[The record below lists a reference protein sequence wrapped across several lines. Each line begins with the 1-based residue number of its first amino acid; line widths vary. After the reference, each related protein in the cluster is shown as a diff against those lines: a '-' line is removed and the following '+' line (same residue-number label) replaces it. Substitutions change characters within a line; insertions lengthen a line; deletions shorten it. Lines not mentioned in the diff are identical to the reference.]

1 MEMEIEKKE
10 EENPDLFLDKEDLE
24 REKNEDEQ
32 TDIANTNIELND
44 ITNKNNN
51 LLLIG
56 TYGNGS
62 ALLKTCFYL
71 EMKNQK
77 NCFKTKFLFQGK
89 DKKNKKVLS
98 AELYQIDV
106 GKNEFNLILLTK
118 SGFVGRNQQ
127 YIIKYLEDNKI
138 TFNAIISFDCLTIN
152 NFYGENK
159 KPGVY
164 FVHNDKYKLSKGNAL
179 PLILPNDVTG
189 FSAYLLKYADF
200 KDIPCIVFVS
210 VFDQLD
216 IGFDS
221 IKTYE
226 ECLVGFN
233 FFNGKLHKE
242 YYNKNK
248 IDKSDLN
255 LVYNEFNASKKS
267 YFS

>member
-1 MEMEIEKKE
+1 MEDKKE

-24 REKNEDEQ
+24 REKKEDES
-32 TDIANTNIELND
+32 TDISNSHIELND
-44 ITNKNNN
+44 ITNKSNTF
-51 LLLIG
+51 LFVG
-56 TYGNGS
+56 AYGNGS

-71 EMKNQK
+71 EMKNQR
-77 NCFKTKFLFQGK
+77 NCFKTKFQFQGK

-106 GKNEFNLILLTK
+106 GNNEFVLVLLTK
-118 SGFVGRNQQ
+118 SGFVGRNQK

-138 TFNAIISFDCLTIN
+138 TFNAIVSFDCLTMN
-152 NFYGENK
+152 NYYAENK
-159 KPGVY
+159 KAGVFY
-164 FVHNDKYKLSKGNAL
+164 IHNDKYNLSKGNST
-179 PLILPNDVTG
+179 PLLLPNDVTG

-226 ECLVGFN
+226 DSLNEFK
-233 FFNGKLHKE
+233 FFNGKLDKE
-242 YYNKNK
+242 YYTKNK
-248 IDKSDLN
+248 IDQSDLK
-255 LVYNEFNASKKS
+255 LVYNEFNANKKS
-267 YFS
+267 YFI